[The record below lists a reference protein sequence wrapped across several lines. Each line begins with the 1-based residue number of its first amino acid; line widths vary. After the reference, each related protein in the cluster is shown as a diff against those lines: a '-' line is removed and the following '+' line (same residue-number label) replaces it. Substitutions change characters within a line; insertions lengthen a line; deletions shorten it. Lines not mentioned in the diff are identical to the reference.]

1 MALDEHSSLCISTC
15 LEKSQVIWYTV
26 EGNFDLHWF
35 QESQHVYKSYQLRSC
50 GLVVK
55 VADIS
60 CDEQATGKGHYL
72 QNFSKLD
79 LRSNAILSMIIHISS
94 GAQIL
99 IQKMQKMNCVDDIP

>member
-15 LEKSQVIWYTV
+15 LKKSQVNWYTV

-35 QESQHVYKSYQLRSC
+35 QESQIHKMCLLRSC
-50 GLVVK
+50 DLVVK

-79 LRSNAILSMIIHISS
+79 LTSN
-94 GAQIL
+94 
-99 IQKMQKMNCVDDIP
+99 